1 MFCECKKGY
10 RNEQC
15 SSLQNR
21 LIAVWYCIWRG
32 IGYLL
37 YKRNGVQGTDSV
49 LDVCIQCK
57 LHICKTETYESLNT
71 IFVLLFLFIHIFARD
86 VCIRLEIVCL
96 RVVRIGSHT
105 LTRVMVVVSM
115 FGISLDI
122 FG

>member
-1 MFCECKKGY
+1 MEKCKCFVNVRKDI
-10 RNEQC
+10 EM
-15 SSLQNR
+15 SSVHHCR
-21 LIAVWYCIWRG
+21 TGSSPFGIVFGDG

-96 RVVRIGSHT
+96 RVVRLGSHT
-105 LTRVMVVVSM
+105 FELKCETE
-115 FGISLDI
+115 
-122 FG
+122 